1 MLGILPLYIRSCLT
15 MEINFIILFPSNTF
29 WNANIID
36 LTIWMLLP
44 KLRTP
49 AGRSF
54 TWLDCCHDSPGGL
67 QHCLIDSPLVSCELA
82 IGREGAG
89 DVRAVAVIF
98 SSHIKQAEKET
109 QGKKWQFSSKE
120 IVEHGGSLNCSAL
133 NKICI
138 LVDHQYNHCLNTV
151 LSKAGWQSL
160 GMSWQ
165 KGICIPHGLNGHPYG
180 LCWSGWEC
188 SENTE
193 RKIKS
198 TWRIHFKIFSSSF

>member
-1 MLGILPLYIRSCLT
+1 
-15 MEINFIILFPSNTF
+15 
-29 WNANIID
+29 
-36 LTIWMLLP
+36 MLLP

-54 TWLDCCHDSPGGL
+54 TWLDCCHDSPGGF

-120 IVEHGGSLNCSAL
+120 IVEHDGSLNCSAL
-133 NKICI
+133 NKIYI

-160 GMSWQ
+160 GISWQ
-165 KGICIPHGLNGHPYG
+165 KGICIPHGLNGHSLWAVLVRMG
-180 LCWSGWEC
+180 ELRQH
-188 SENTE
+188 
-193 RKIKS
+193 RKEDKKYMKNPFQALQFQFLGILLRRKNMFFFLS
-198 TWRIHFKIFSSSF
+198 